1 MLSRAVT
8 PPPRAKIRAMPAF
21 QPDVARLRDVVHALI
36 EEHHLPGVGIGVV
49 QGGELT
55 HAEGFGHAAIVA
67 RREYTPDAR
76 HRIGSITKTMV
87 SLCLMALVDEGRLTL
102 QSRVADL
109 LPDIEFKGHGET
121 LTVWHL
127 LTHTGGIGEAPN
139 PADLKKPFDLLFNE
153 TDPNVPLAELYAD
166 GITIEAPPGTKYAYA
181 NHGFALLG
189 EVVSRTE
196 QAPLANVMERR
207 LFEPLGMTQ
216 TDLADQP
223 HPDLARGY
231 SQARTPQ
238 DRAMLDL
245 LGVQLDSDDPVDGW
259 NLPGKFVPVWGN
271 GGAGAVQSTVTDMG
285 RYASAL
291 LGGTCGI
298 VRPET
303 FAAMTGDQWRPD
315 KRLPGWGLG
324 FGVRGSGRLRRFGH
338 GGSVFGG
345 WNSQLT
351 VFPELDA
358 ALIIHINLYSDS
370 FDRLFA
376 PPLIEAF
383 LGFSDELPPA
393 STPDPRVLATAP
405 GVYELTMPGPLTNF
419 RPQFNCG
426 RVQISNKEG
435 ELVMHSRRGAWK
447 TGVRLL
453 PVPADERDFF
463 AVDMPGEPVAY
474 VAMLLDETGA
484 VSGLRFQQ
492 IVDMY
497 RNPDIPPWT

>member
-1 MLSRAVT
+1 
-8 PPPRAKIRAMPAF
+8 
-21 QPDVARLRDVVHALI
+21 
-36 EEHHLPGVGIGVV
+36 G
-49 QGGELT
+49 
-55 HAEGFGHAAIVA
+55 
-67 RREYTPDAR
+67 
-76 HRIGSITKTMV
+76 
-87 SLCLMALVDEGRLTL
+87 
-102 QSRVADL
+102 
-109 LPDIEFKGHGET
+109 
-121 LTVWHL
+121 
-127 LTHTGGIGEAPN
+127 
-139 PADLKKPFDLLFNE
+139 
-153 TDPNVPLAELYAD
+153 
-166 GITIEAPPGTKYAYA
+166 
-181 NHGFALLG
+181 
-189 EVVSRTE
+189 
-196 QAPLANVMERR
+196 VMERR
-207 LFEPLGMTQ
+207 VFEPLGMTSS
-216 TDLADQP
+216 DLADRP
-223 HPDLARGY
+223 HSDLARGY
-231 SQARTPQ
+231 SQAPTPQ

-245 LGVQLDSDDPVDGW
+245 LGVQLESDDPVDGW

-285 RYASAL
+285 RYASTL
-291 LGGTCGI
+291 LRGSSGI

-303 FAAMTGDQWRPD
+303 FAAMTSDQWRPD

-358 ALIIHINLYSDS
+358 ALIIHLNLYSES

-383 LGFSDELPPA
+383 LGSSDELPPA
-393 STPDPRVLATAP
+393 MATDPRILATAP

-426 RVQISNKEG
+426 RVQISDKDG

-474 VAMLLDETGA
+474 MAMLLDETGA

-497 RNPDIPPWT
+497 RNPDIAPWT